1 MHRIRARLSYSN
13 VISTLCLV
21 LLLGGGTAYAASQ
34 LDKESVGARQLKK
47 EAVTPAKLSKTSKAT
62 LTGPAG
68 PKGDTGPQG
77 PKGDTGSPGPS
88 GFTRGFQK
96 TESGTSIPL
105 GTSLFATNAISLPVP
120 AGTYFVTADMEFIGN
135 GSNLA
140 FCRLI
145 NGTGGPES
153 EGPAREQAV
162 PGGSATNLTMS
173 GLFTVR
179 AGQELNVECSR
190 TNPGTTLNV
199 DRINISAVQIQEK
212 TDLPNE

>member
-1 MHRIRARLSYSN
+1 MHRLRARLSYAN

-21 LLLGGGTAYAASQ
+21 LLLGGGTAYAASH
-34 LDKESVGARQLKK
+34 LGKESVGPRQLKK
-47 EAVTPAKLSKTSKAT
+47 GAVTPAKLSTASKAA

-68 PKGDTGPQG
+68 AKGATGPQG

-96 TESGTSIPL
+96 TEAGTSIPL
-105 GTSLFATNAISLPVP
+105 GTSPFGTTAISLPVP
-120 AGTYFVTADMEFIGN
+120 AGNYFVNANMEFIGN
-135 GSNLA
+135 GANLA

-153 EGPAREQAV
+153 EGSLREQSV
-162 PGGSATNLTMS
+162 PSGSAQNLTMS

-179 AGQELNVECSR
+179 PGQEMNVECFR
-190 TNPGTTLNV
+190 TVPGTTLDV
-199 DRINISAVQIQEK
+199 DRIEISAIQIQEK
-212 TDLPNE
+212 TTMPNE